1 MSTTPI
7 VQLTKEDE
15 VQVRQDASRLFS
27 QVANS
32 DSMQLDSL
40 MDEIG
45 KLGMKTQE
53 KAGQTLK
60 LLERPVN
67 DLMGASRAEV
77 SNNIL
82 KLRNECEALQQS
94 KNVGFFGKVLRKSP
108 LKNYVY
114 KYQSVKSNVEVII
127 NSLRD
132 GKDTLEENIVNMRQ
146 LKRNSLEQI
155 YQLQTKIAFGEKL
168 KGMFEQ
174 EIARPENEGRKAQLE
189 RGLRKVVTRIQSMTE
204 MIMLYNQAIAA
215 TDIINDNNDKLI
227 DSVNN
232 AIDKT
237 SNLITV
243 SAMIALALNDQEKV
257 INAVEAT
264 NKTIESQFQ
273 ENARLLRQTTER
285 TNDLLTKPAMSMEA
299 VNSAISDL
307 MAAID
312 LSEQS
317 NRRIIDSCNDYTSKM
332 TAINTQLANRLGHG
346 GDATSTPVL
355 NQSSQTDST
364 IRSLLD

>member
-1 MSTTPI
+1 MSTQL
-7 VQLTKEDE
+7 VQLKQEDE
-15 VQVRQDASRLFS
+15 QKVVQEASRLIG
-27 QVANS
+27 QVAQT
-32 DSMQLDSL
+32 DSVQLDTL

-45 KLGMKTQE
+45 KLGIKTQE

-60 LLERPVN
+60 LLDRPVN
-67 DLMGASRAEV
+67 DLMNGGRTEV
-77 SNNIL
+77 SNMIL
-82 KLRNECEALQQS
+82 KLRSECESLQQS
-94 KNVGFFGKVLRKSP
+94 KNVGFLGKMLRKSP

-114 KYQSVKSNVEVII
+114 KYQTVKTNVDAII
-127 NSLRD
+127 NGLRD
-132 GKDTLEENIVNMRQ
+132 GKDTLEESIVNMRQ
-146 LKRNSLEQI
+146 LKRSSLEEI
-155 YQLQTKIAFGEKL
+155 YSLQTKITFGDKL
-168 KGMFEQ
+168 KELFES
-174 EIARPENEGRKAQLE
+174 EIANPDNAGRKAQLE

-257 INAVEAT
+257 ISAVDAT
-264 NKTIESQFQ
+264 NKTIENQFQ
-273 ENARLLRQTTER
+273 ENARLLRQTTEK
-285 TNDLLTKPAMSMEA
+285 TNELLAKPSMSMEA
-299 VNSAISDL
+299 VNRAIGDL

-317 NRRIIDSCNDYTSKM
+317 NRRIIDSCNDYTNKM
-332 TAINTQLANRLGHG
+332 TSINTQLANRLGHG
-346 GDATSTPVL
+346 ADASAPALKSAVPAE
-355 NQSSQTDST
+355 NEIS
-364 IRSLLD
+364 SLLS

>member
-1 MSTTPI
+1 MSTQL
-7 VQLTKEDE
+7 VQLKKEDE
-15 VQVRQDASRLFS
+15 QQVVQEASRLIG
-27 QVANS
+27 QVAQT
-32 DSMQLDSL
+32 DSVQLDSL

-60 LLERPVN
+60 LLDRPVN
-67 DLMGASRAEV
+67 DLMGGSRAEV
-77 SNNIL
+77 SNMIL
-82 KLRNECEALQQS
+82 KLRGECESLQQS
-94 KNVGFFGKVLRKSP
+94 KNVGFFGKIVRKSP
-108 LKNYVY
+108 LKNYIY
-114 KYQSVKSNVEVII
+114 KYQSVKSNVDAII
-127 NSLRD
+127 NGLRD
-132 GKDTLEENIVNMRQ
+132 GKDTLEESIVNMRQ
-146 LKRNSLEQI
+146 LKRSSLEEI
-155 YQLQTKIAFGEKL
+155 YSLQTKIAFGEKL
-168 KGMFEQ
+168 KEMFEV
-174 EIARPENEGRKAQLE
+174 EIAKPENEGRKAQLE

-257 INAVEAT
+257 ISAVDAT
-264 NKTIESQFQ
+264 NKTIENQFQ

-285 TNDLLTKPAMSMEA
+285 TNDLLAKPSMSMEA
-299 VNSAISDL
+299 VNRAITDL

-317 NRRIIDSCNDYTSKM
+317 NRRIIDSCNDYTNKM
-332 TAINTQLANRLGHG
+332 TTINTQLANRLGHG
-346 GDATSTPVL
+346 ADAAPAL
-355 NQSSQTDST
+355 PSSPAESELTK
-364 IRSLLD
+364 LLS